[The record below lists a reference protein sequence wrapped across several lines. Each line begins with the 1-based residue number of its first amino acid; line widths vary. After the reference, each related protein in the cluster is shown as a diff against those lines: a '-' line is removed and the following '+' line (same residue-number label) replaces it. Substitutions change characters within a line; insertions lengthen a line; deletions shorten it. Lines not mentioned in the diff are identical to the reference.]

1 METGYNGRPRD
12 AWRLLPPRLP
22 YRLLWSAPVAW
33 IVAFSSPAVSAAE
46 FPHRPVRIVVPFP
59 VSGPTDIRGTSRMTR
74 TYKLIAE
81 HAPPAISDKLARLV
95 ARAIRADS
103 RHGAI
108 LERQPGGITTRG
120 AAAVA
125 RATADGHTLLLASNA
140 TIVINP
146 QYLTDVGYEPARD
159 FVLVAP
165 LVTMPFVLMVNS
177 SVPVDTPRELVAWL
191 KVRPGEVNYGS
202 SGGGST
208 AHLAAE
214 FFRRMTGVDV
224 VHVSYNG
231 GLAALNGVA
240 LNHIS
245 LMFAALPLALPYVT
259 SEHLRALGVA
269 GSRRT
274 TSLPDLPTLAES
286 GVGELDLE
294 GWFAIFA
301 PARSPRNA
309 VAWLAERIVPA
320 IDDPAIQRRLVAVGL
335 EPVTGQRAQFATR
348 IHTETARWAPV
359 LRTSRPGAP
368 EPAS

>member
-1 METGYNGRPRD
+1 METGHDGWTRR
-12 AWRLLPPRLP
+12 AGRLLRLRLLR
-22 YRLLWSAPVAW
+22 RLLWSVPVAGV
-33 IVAFSSPAVSAAE
+33 VALSPPAAFAAD
-46 FPHRPVRIVVPFP
+46 FPHKPVRIVVPFP

-81 HAPPAISDKLARLV
+81 HAPPAISDKLARVV
-95 ARAIRADS
+95 ARAIRADAP
-103 RHGAI
+103 HGAI

-125 RATADGHTLLLASNA
+125 RAAADGHTLLLASNA
-140 TIVINP
+140 TIVIVP
-146 QYLTDVGYEPARD
+146 QYLTDAGYEPARD

-177 SVPVDTPRELVAWL
+177 GVPVDTPRELVAWL

-214 FFRRMTGVDV
+214 FFRRITGVDI

-240 LNHIS
+240 VNQIS

-269 GSRRT
+269 GSRRA
-274 TSLPDLPTLAES
+274 SALPDLPTLAES
-286 GVGELDLE
+286 GVRGLDLE

-301 PARSPRNA
+301 PAQSPRSA
-309 VAWLAERIVPA
+309 IAWLTERIVPA
-320 IDDPAIQRRLVAVGL
+320 IDDPALQRRLVPLGL
-335 EPVTGQRAQFATR
+335 EPVTAQRAQFATR
-348 IHTETARWAPV
+348 IHSETERWAPV
-359 LRTSRPGAP
+359 ARTSRPVAP

>member
-1 METGYNGRPRD
+1 MPAFRDLQIVVWIALVTGVAALSPK
-12 AWRLLPPRLP
+12 AAS
-22 YRLLWSAPVAW
+22 SAG
-33 IVAFSSPAVSAAE
+33 
-46 FPHRPVRIVVPFP
+46 FPQKPVRIVVPFP

-81 HAPPAISDKLARLV
+81 HAPPAISDTLARLV
-95 ARAIRADS
+95 ARAIRADAP
-103 RHGAI
+103 HGAT

-125 RATADGHTLLLASNA
+125 RAAADGHTLLLASNA

-146 QYLTDVGYEPARD
+146 QYLADAGYEPVRD

-177 SVPVDTPRELVAWL
+177 RLPVDTPRELVAWL

-202 SGGGST
+202 SGGGT
-208 AHLAAE
+208 TGHLAAE
-214 FFRRMTGVDV
+214 FFRRMTGVDI

-240 LNHIS
+240 VNHIS
-245 LMFAALPLALPYVT
+245 LMFAALPLALPYIS
-259 SEHLRALGVA
+259 SEHVRALGVA
-269 GSRRT
+269 GSRRAS
-274 TSLPDLPTLAES
+274 SLPELPTLAES
-286 GVGELDLE
+286 GVGGFDLE

-301 PARSPRNA
+301 PAQSPRTA
-309 VAWLAERIVPA
+309 IAWLNERIVPA
-320 IDDPAIQRRLVAVGL
+320 IDDSDTQRGLVALGL
-335 EPVTGQRAQFATR
+335 EPVTTQRAQFATR
-348 IHTETARWAPV
+348 IHSEAERWAPV
-359 LRTSRPGAP
+359 ARASRPVAR

>member
-1 METGYNGRPRD
+1 MKIGS
-12 AWRLLPPRLP
+12 RLLLVPCTLAVAGV
-22 YRLLWSAPVAW
+22 LASWAAPA
-33 IVAFSSPAVSAAE
+33 SGAE
-46 FPHRPVRIVVPFP
+46 FPQKPVRIVVPFP

-74 TYKLIAE
+74 TYRLIAE

-95 ARAIRADS
+95 ARAIRADAQ
-103 RHGAI
+103 HGAI

-120 AAAVA
+120 AASVA
-125 RATADGHTLLLASNA
+125 RAAADGHTLLLASNA

-146 QYLTDVGYEPARD
+146 QYLADTGYEPVRD

-165 LVTMPFVLMVNS
+165 LVTMPFVLMVNAG
-177 SVPVDTPRELVAWL
+177 VPVDTPRELIAWL

-214 FFRRMTGVDV
+214 VFRRIAGVDI

-240 LNHIS
+240 VNQIS

-259 SEHLRALGVA
+259 SDHLRALGVT
-269 GSRRT
+269 GSRRAS
-274 TSLPDLPTLAES
+274 SLPELPTLAES
-286 GVGELDLE
+286 GVRGLDLE

-301 PARSPRNA
+301 PARSPRTA
-309 VAWLAERIVPA
+309 IAWLTERIVPA
-320 IDDPAIQRRLVAVGL
+320 IDDSETQRRLVQRGL
-335 EPVTGQRAQFATR
+335 EPVKAQRAQFATR
-348 IHTETARWAPV
+348 IHSEAERWAPV
-359 LRTSRPGAP
+359 LRASRLVAR
-368 EPAS
+368 EPSS